1 MNEDEIKKMIK
12 AKFKYVVRCTYQ
24 KIQQTYFGMRDEK
37 TEIIHIVVERCNKY
51 SKPINRF
58 SIYDQEFWCLKDVK
72 EYIKDLKELNH
83 CIKPQVIGL

>member
-1 MNEDEIKKMIK
+1 MNKDEIKKMFN

-24 KIQQTYFGMRDEK
+24 EIQQQIFWIRETH
-37 TEIIHIVVERCNKY
+37 TEIMHIVVERCSKY
-51 SKPINRF
+51 SKPINRL